1 LATSREGSLIVE
13 YRSEPIEPARP
24 VVGRRLLGGPEVKAR
39 LLAVV
44 IVALVFAA
52 CGGSSAA
59 QPPFIDLGERVRL
72 PTGGIDEV
80 APLRIAVAAILSP
93 EGNIESYGALSD
105 YIGTKLNRPV
115 EIVQRRTY
123 QEINDLL
130 EAGDVDVGFVCTS
143 AYVLGHD
150 EFGLRLLAAP
160 QIAGETVYY
169 SKLIVAADNS
179 AENMADLRGA
189 IFAFSDPIS
198 TSGLAYPTL
207 LVEQLGET
215 PETFFDRT
223 FFTYSHEGAIDA
235 VVGEVADAA
244 NVDSLVLDFV
254 LARNPDLPIK
264 VIDRSPAF
272 KIPPAVASPSL
283 SPRQAAEI
291 QDLLL
296 AIADDPEAASVLAEL
311 GIDRFVAVDDA
322 EYDGVRG
329 LIYRD
334 RSTP

>member
-1 LATSREGSLIVE
+1 
-13 YRSEPIEPARP
+13 
-24 VVGRRLLGGPEVKAR
+24 VKAR
-39 LLAVV
+39 LLAVAV
-44 IVALVFAA
+44 LASVFAA
-52 CGGSSAA
+52 CAGSAA
-59 QPPFIDLGERVRL
+59 TQPPFIDLAERVRL
-72 PTGGIDEV
+72 PTEGIDAV
-80 APLRIAVAAILSP
+80 PPLRVAVAAILSP

-105 YIGTKLNRPV
+105 YLNIKLNRPV

-150 EFGLRLLAAP
+150 QFGLRLLAAP

-169 SKLIVAADNS
+169 SKLIVPADS
-179 AENMADLRGA
+179 GAESMADLEGA
-189 IFAFSDPIS
+189 TFAFSDPIS
-198 TSGLAYPTL
+198 TSGLAYPTF

-215 PETFFDRT
+215 PETFFERT
-223 FFTYSHEGAIDA
+223 FFTYSHEGAISA
-235 VVGEVADAA
+235 VAGNLADAA

-272 KIPPAVASPSL
+272 KIPPAVASPRL

-296 AIADDPEAASVLAEL
+296 SLAQDPAAAPVLAAL
-311 GIDRFVAVDDA
+311 GVERFVAVDDA
-322 EYDGVRG
+322 EYDKVRE
-329 LIYRD
+329 LIYGD
-334 RSTP
+334 GSTP